1 MTKSSRP
8 NTPPAAQ
15 TYAATR
21 RAMGAEAFDQA
32 IQTGKSL
39 PDILQRDPAYLP
51 QRQAMPWLADLAA
64 MEQAAAE
71 SITTPAEM
79 PLDTAGLEAA
89 ARDPMTLDLHLQP
102 HIRLLRSGWDIPAIW
117 QTLAAGK
124 AAPDAPAPAESFTV
138 VYNDSGNAGV
148 WSVTEAAYVLL
159 ENLQSAPGF
168 ALAASAALRVES
180 GFALD
185 RFLAMLVQQQLL
197 AAR

>member
-1 MTKSSRP
+1 MTKASRSQ
-8 NTPPAAQ
+8 TPPAAQ

-21 RAMGAEAFDQA
+21 RAMGVEAFDKA
-32 IQTGKSL
+32 VQTGTPL
-39 PDILQRDPAYLP
+39 PDTLQRDPAYLA

-64 MEQAAAE
+64 MELAAAE
-71 SITTPAEM
+71 SLATPAEA
-79 PLDTAGLEAA
+79 PLDTEGLEDA

-117 QTLAAGK
+117 QALAAGK
-124 AAPDAPAPAESFTV
+124 AAPDAPPPTESFTV
-138 VYNDSGNAGV
+138 VYNDSGNAAV

-159 ENLQSAPGF
+159 ENLQAAPGF
-168 ALAASAALRVES
+168 ALAASAALRLEND
-180 GFALD
+180 FALD

>member
-1 MTKSSRP
+1 MTKATRP
-8 NTPPAAQ
+8 DKTTAAQ

-21 RAMGAEAFDQA
+21 RAMGADAFDKA
-32 IQTGKSL
+32 VQTGKPL
-39 PDILQRDPAYLP
+39 PDILQRDPAFLAA
-51 QRQAMPWLADLAA
+51 RKAMPWLADLAA

-71 SITTPAEM
+71 SIATPAAA
-79 PLDTAGLEAA
+79 PLDTEGLEAA
-89 ARDPMTLDLHLQP
+89 ARDPMTLNLHLQP

-117 QTLAAGK
+117 QALAAGK
-124 AAPDAPAPAESFTV
+124 PVPDAQTPVESFTV
-138 VYNDSGNAGV
+138 VYNDSGNAAV
-148 WSVTEAAYVLL
+148 WSVSEAPYLLL
-159 ENLQSAPGF
+159 ENLHAAPGF

>member
-1 MTKSSRP
+1 M
-8 NTPPAAQ
+8 PPAAQ

-21 RAMGAEAFDQA
+21 RAMGADAFDKAVQS
-32 IQTGKSL
+32 GSPL
-39 PDILQRDPAYLP
+39 PDTLQRDPAYLA

-64 MEQAAAE
+64 MEHAATD
-71 SITTPAEM
+71 SIHTPAK
-79 PLDTAGLEAA
+79 PALDTEGLEAA
-89 ARDPMTLDLHLQP
+89 ARDPMTLNLHLQP

-117 QTLAAGK
+117 QALAAGK
-124 AAPDAPAPAESFTV
+124 AAPDAPPPAESFTV
-138 VYNDSGNAGV
+138 VYNDHGNAAV

-159 ENLQSAPGF
+159 ENLQAAPGF
-168 ALAASAALRVES
+168 ALAASAALRVEN